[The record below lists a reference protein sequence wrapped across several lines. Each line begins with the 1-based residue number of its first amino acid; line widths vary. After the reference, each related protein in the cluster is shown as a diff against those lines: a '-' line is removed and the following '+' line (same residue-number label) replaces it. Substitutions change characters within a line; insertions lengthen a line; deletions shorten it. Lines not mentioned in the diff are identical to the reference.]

1 MGREVGVSHPL
12 QTIICVFGEL
22 RKLDIILLALIVFQ
36 VLFQALGFPGDS
48 VVKNLPANAGDTGD
62 VGLIPGL
69 GRSSG
74 EGNRNP
80 LQHSCLRNPMDRGA
94 WHVAVHGGPEES
106 DLTEHACSSRD
117 GYHNISICHG
127 LLIPTFYHF
136 E

>member
-1 MGREVGVSHPL
+1 MLLSISVC
-12 QTIICVFGEL
+12 TVF
-22 RKLDIILLALIVFQ
+22 LIVTMAITG
-36 VLFQALGFPGDS
+36 LPKCS
-48 VVKNLPANAGDTGD
+48 VVKNLPVNAGDTGD

-74 EGNRNP
+74 EGNCNP
-80 LQHSCLRNPMDRGA
+80 LQYSCLRNPMDRGA
-94 WHVAVHGGPEES
+94 WQARVHGSPEES
-106 DLTEHACSSRD
+106 DSTEHACSSRD